1 MPPTLLSNKD
11 PLHDNTPQEWLTLP
25 QQPETVTPI
34 VLAGG
39 PGSRLWPLTNTRPKP
54 MVPLAG
60 KPILEWCLEALHDA
74 GFDDTIL
81 VVGHKATTIQTYF
94 GDGSD
99 IGLDIT
105 YVHQDPQIGTA
116 HAVATALEDAGIP
129 QTALVLGGDNVVSSE
144 LITHLLQD
152 DPPSLAV
159 TKSAEPSKYGVVQIE
174 GNRVTGI
181 TEKPHLGGEASIST
195 GVCLLDRDSLDTIQ
209 HLVREGTTGLP
220 TVLNR
225 IIEEGHPLGVS
236 RSSKTWLDA
245 VYPWDL
251 VPLTELLLARHD
263 LPASTTTDIHGS
275 ATVQGAVHIG
285 GGSSIHA
292 QATVTGPT
300 SIGANVRLEP
310 RALVHRSLILEG
322 TRIGPGSIIEASVLA
337 EGVHIGAGAVLGS
350 GDSQIVTGDEVHD
363 VHGIG
368 AIVGEGA
375 TIGPGAVLHP
385 GTIVGAG
392 ATIAPGTIA
401 KGRIPDGAWVQ

>member
-1 MPPTLLSNKD
+1 MP
-11 PLHDNTPQEWLTLP
+11 H
-25 QQPETVTPI
+25 QPDTVTPI

-54 MVPLAG
+54 MVPLGG
-60 KPILEWCLEALHDA
+60 KPILEWCLEALQEA
-74 GFDDTIL
+74 GFDEAIL
-81 VVGHKATTIQTYF
+81 VVGHKATTVQTYF
-94 GDGSD
+94 GDGHE

-116 HAVATALEDAGIP
+116 HAVATALEDIGIP
-129 QTALVLGGDNVVSSE
+129 ETALVLGGDNVVSSE
-144 LITHLLQD
+144 LITQLLED
-152 DPPSLAV
+152 DSPALAV
-159 TKSAEPSKYGVVQIE
+159 TKSTEPSKYGVVTMD
-174 GNRVTGI
+174 GDSVTQI

-195 GVCLLDRDSLDTIQ
+195 GVCLLDRGSLDTIQ

-220 TVLNR
+220 AVLNR
-225 IIEEGHPLGVS
+225 IIEEGHPLVAS

-263 LPASTTTDIHGS
+263 APVSPATDVHED

-300 SIGANVRLEP
+300 SLGANVRLEP
-310 RALVHRSLILEG
+310 RALIHRSLILEG
-322 TRIGPGSIIEASVLA
+322 TRIGPGAIVEASVLA
-337 EGVHIGAGAVLGS
+337 EGVHVGAGAVLGS
-350 GDSQIVTGDEVHD
+350 GDAEIVTGGEVHD

-375 TIGPGAVLHP
+375 RIGPGAVLHP
-385 GTIVGAG
+385 GTIIGAG
-392 ATIAPGTIA
+392 ATIAPGTVA
-401 KGRIPDGAWVQ
+401 RGRIPDGAWVQ